1 MMPFEYIEQV
11 CRCQRELLV
20 QKVLYVSLLVGLCL
34 SRGKDLVQDA
44 VILIIAISSF

>member
-1 MMPFEYIEQV
+1 MPFEYVKQV
-11 CRCQRELLV
+11 RRCQRELLV